1 MCEAIVTTTVMEFD
15 LEDQL
20 DGVMDNMEARGIMG
34 TARGGVIG
42 VLHAECVLETE
53 EFVAEGRLMG
63 EVRFSFIFGFVSL
76 WGD

>member
-1 MCEAIVTTTVMEFD
+1 MMTTVMEFD

-34 TARGGVIG
+34 TARGGVVG

-53 EFVAEGRLMG
+53 EFVAERDEGRLMG
-63 EVRFSFIFGFVSL
+63 EVRCSFIFGFVSL